1 MEYIRLNNGME
12 MPQLG
17 IGGFSQSE
25 DAIETALS
33 LGYRLIDTAAQ
44 YENEEQVGA
53 AIRNSSVGRDEI
65 FLTTKLWTED
75 IRQNRTREAFFE
87 SLQRLKTDYVD
98 LYLLHWPAEGF
109 ERAWLEM
116 EKLQKEGY
124 IRAIGVSN
132 FHPKHF
138 VKLEETA
145 SVSPV
150 VNQVESHPRF
160 NNRNL
165 IIFCEKKDI
174 RTEAWCPF
182 GGTGARMLQN
192 TTLLELAE
200 KYQRTSAQIILRWD
214 IQRGVIVIP
223 RSAHRERM
231 QENMQIFD
239 FILSEEDMEK
249 IDGLDAGRRL
259 GADPEN
265 FLF

>member
-1 MEYIRLNNGME
+1 MEYIRLNNGVE

-17 IGGFSQSE
+17 LGGFSQSE
-25 DAIETALS
+25 DAIGTALS
-33 LGYRLIDTAAQ
+33 LGYRLIDTASQ
-44 YENEEQVGA
+44 YGNEEQVGA
-53 AIRNSSVGRDEI
+53 AIRNSSVARDEI

-75 IRQNRTREAFFE
+75 IRQNRTRETFFE

-98 LYLLHWPAEGF
+98 LYLIHWPAEGF

-138 VKLEETA
+138 AKLEETA
-145 SVSPV
+145 SVRPV
-150 VNQVESHPRF
+150 VNQIESHPRF
-160 NNRNL
+160 NNQDL
-165 IIFCEKKDI
+165 IDCCVKKDI
-174 RTEAWCPF
+174 RAEAWCPF
-182 GGTGARMLQN
+182 GGTGAKMLQN

-231 QENMQIFD
+231 LENIQIFD
-239 FILSEEDMEK
+239 FTLSEEDMKE
-249 IDGLDAGRRL
+249 INDLDTGRRI
-259 GADPEN
+259 GADPED
-265 FLF
+265 FDF